1 MNKKW
6 WAKMK
11 GIEFLLLGLGA
22 LVGAFLRYK
31 IAESPILFG
40 VLPVNI
46 LIINVVGSFILG
58 MFVVISMNF
67 NLDPK
72 YSIFI
77 AIGFCGSFTT
87 MSSFALQSVSLIDS
101 RQFVLFGLNLIGN
114 VGLSILALVA
124 GRSIMS
130 AVLTIIK

>member
-1 MNKKW
+1 
-6 WAKMK
+6 MK

-40 VLPVNI
+40 VLPINI

-58 MFVVISMNF
+58 MFVVISMHF

-72 YSIFI
+72 YSVFI

-101 RQFVLFGLNLIGN
+101 KHFVIFGLNLIGN
-114 VGLSILALVA
+114 VGLSILAVVI
-124 GRSIMS
+124 GRAIMS
-130 AVLTIIK
+130 AILRP

>member
-1 MNKKW
+1 
-6 WAKMK
+6 MK

-22 LVGAFLRYK
+22 LGGAFLRYK

-40 VLPVNI
+40 VLPINI
-46 LIINVVGSFILG
+46 LIINVIGSFILG
-58 MFVVISMNF
+58 IFVAISMNF
-67 NLDPK
+67 NLDQK
-72 YSIFI
+72 YSILI

-101 RQFVLFGLNLIGN
+101 KHFVLFGLNWIGN

-124 GRSIMS
+124 GRAIMS
-130 AVLTIIK
+130 GILRP

>member
-1 MNKKW
+1 
-6 WAKMK
+6 MK

-22 LVGAFLRYK
+22 LAGAFLRYK
-31 IAESPILFG
+31 MTESPILFG
-40 VLPVNI
+40 VLPINI
-46 LIINVVGSFILG
+46 LIINVLGSFILG
-58 MFVVISMNF
+58 IFAVISMNY

-87 MSSFALQSVSLIDS
+87 MSSFAFQSVSLIDTKD
-101 RQFVLFGLNLIGN
+101 FVLFGLNLIGN

-124 GRSIMS
+124 GRAIMLV
-130 AVLTIIK
+130 VLRP

>member
-1 MNKKW
+1 
-6 WAKMK
+6 MK

-22 LVGAFLRYK
+22 LAGAFLRYK

-40 VLPVNI
+40 VLPINI

-58 MFVVISMNF
+58 MFVVISIHF

-72 YSIFI
+72 YSVFM

-101 RQFVLFGLNLIGN
+101 KHFVLFGLNLIGN

-124 GRSIMS
+124 GRAIM
-130 AVLTIIK
+130 LTLFRP

>member
-1 MNKKW
+1 MVGKRV
-6 WAKMK
+6 K

-22 LVGAFLRYK
+22 LAGAFLRYK
-31 IAESPILFG
+31 MTESPILFG
-40 VLPVNI
+40 VLPINI
-46 LIINVVGSFILG
+46 LIINVLGSFILG
-58 MFVVISMNF
+58 IFAVISMNY

-87 MSSFALQSVSLIDS
+87 MSSFAFQSVSLIDTKD
-101 RQFVLFGLNLIGN
+101 FVLFGLNLIGN

-124 GRSIMS
+124 GRAIMLV
-130 AVLTIIK
+130 VLRP